1 MRQDRYSLF
10 RRGSTWYVQFYNP
23 HTKKYLSARS
33 TGETNRN
40 AAHLVVSQWLRDG
53 VPDPARGARRFRE
66 LLDLDLAIS
75 IIKSAPLNL
84 DDAGRIVQAL
94 KDRDLIRD
102 ATVGA
107 GPVSEPLIT
116 FLERF

>member
-1 MRQDRYSLF
+1 MRQDQFSLH
-10 RRGSTWYVQFYNP
+10 RRGGIWYVQFYNP
-23 HTKKYLSARS
+23 HTHRYLTARS
-33 TGETNRN
+33 TGESNRN
-40 AAHLVVSQWLRDG
+40 AALLKVAAWIRDG
-53 VPDPARGARRFRE
+53 LPDPSRGSRLLRE

-75 IIKSAPLNL
+75 IVRSAPLTL

-107 GPVSEPLIT
+107 GPVSEPLII
-116 FLERF
+116 FS